1 MDRTY
6 LQSHHRTTLYKDTH
20 QIPGPHPQRGQLLD
34 AYGYRVHD
42 ISTPLFTSDTRRE
55 QAEIHR
61 SSAMATMSTFESS
74 DEETSDGNYSDNDHP
89 VERKGRQKEQKE
101 SCGLRPCGHAEG
113 SGWVAE
119 IHDLVYVD
127 EEAMLV
133 RPNICIT

>member
-1 MDRTY
+1 MHTDTEFTTYQHHFLLRTQDVNKPRY
-6 LQSHHRTTLYKDTH
+6 TVPRPSSTRT
-20 QIPGPHPQRGQLLD
+20 RNAQL
-34 AYGYRVHD
+34 G
-42 ISTPLFTSDTRRE
+42 E
-55 QAEIHR
+55 QVEGKRIKKAP
-61 SSAMATMSTFESS
+61 MATMSTFESS